1 MLLKKVWLLLVCA
14 IQCFCTLP
22 LCAEEQ
28 IPLVVQVQDSIRTAH
43 SPVFS
48 QLRKTLEEGGF
59 KEIHS
64 LLIYHKGALV
74 FEEYYNGNDDTIDF
88 ERGVTRK
95 VSSVPVSWNRNRKHY
110 VASVTKSVTGML
122 AGIALEQLS
131 IPAHIPI
138 DRLLPPKYV
147 TAFDGVK
154 QIPSL
159 HHILTMTAGFKW
171 DEWSDKDLV
180 SLWQSKDF
188 TDFLLRRPIGRP
200 GEKWVYNSAA
210 PNLLLTALEYKL
222 GMPVQDWGGEHF
234 FEKLGIRDYVWHKQ
248 PTGVAEGAA
257 RLHMRPYDM
266 LKIGIT
272 VLQGGKWHGEQVVPA
287 AWVKTMTAKHATSP
301 AGDYGYYFWLR
312 DLEGVS
318 YISADGDG
326 GQYINIFPDHN
337 MVIVMT
343 QGNYLEWPLYAQQ
356 AEVIMIEHIFP
367 ALDIR

>member
-1 MLLKKVWLLLVCA
+1 M
-14 IQCFCTLP
+14 
-22 LCAEEQ
+22 
-28 IPLVVQVQDSIRTAH
+28 
-43 SPVFS
+43 
-48 QLRKTLEEGGF
+48 
-59 KEIHS
+59 
-64 LLIYHKGALV
+64 
-74 FEEYYNGNDDTIDF
+74 
-88 ERGVTRK
+88 
-95 VSSVPVSWNRNRKHY
+95 
-110 VASVTKSVTGML
+110 
-122 AGIALEQLS
+122 
-131 IPAHIPI
+131 
-138 DRLLPPKYV
+138 
-147 TAFDGVK
+147 
-154 QIPSL
+154 
-159 HHILTMTAGFKW
+159 
-171 DEWSDKDLV
+171 